1 MAWLDRLLAE
11 GHPVPAKAL
20 EGFRSFFRTNPAAT
34 ASMMRDLESGGR
46 IEADHIL
53 GYLLDAVRRA
63 GVPADLHEAAYI
75 RAKAY
80 EARRNARRLPGQLGK
95 L

>member
-1 MAWLDRLLAE
+1 M
-11 GHPVPAKAL
+11 PAKAL